1 MMSIIQNMPQSIHN
15 FVTLLFADFV
25 SSMGSSLTGF
35 ALMLAI
41 YGNTRNLMVTA
52 LFGLIT
58 VAPRIIITYFF
69 SDVYFKGSFKKIFA
83 VGELTCIIPL
93 IVLLWSDNLIVVYV
107 AYFVYSAVFFELE
120 CLRAEYLKQIATDDN
135 MQRFQSASNFANTLV
150 TIIGPLAAGIILS
163 KLGLKMIFTF
173 DIVTYVFAA
182 IVILGLKGDYKPER
196 KTDIDREKVSFRRAI
211 ADNYDVFSGAI
222 LITFVGGAVSLLTLE
237 YIYKVMNGSEM
248 QYSILM
254 SLMAVGSLIGSTLG
268 GTIFAGKNLKV
279 LSRVCTVVMGALLL
293 SVILKPAFIVL
304 AIILLISGIFSTLIM
319 IYYSVEL
326 FTRNSTSNIR
336 KQYAI
341 FQNIID
347 VSNGVSKPFGAMIN
361 RVFGSVISITILGG
375 VFITKGILKK

>member
-1 MMSIIQNMPQSIHN
+1 MSIIQNMPQSIHN

-326 FTRNSTSNIR
+326 FTRNNTSNIR

>member
-1 MMSIIQNMPQSIHN
+1 MSIIQNMPQSIHN

-52 LFGLIT
+52 LFSLIT

-326 FTRNSTSNIR
+326 FTRNNTSNIR

>member
-52 LFGLIT
+52 LFSLIT

-326 FTRNSTSNIR
+326 FTRNNTSNIR

>member
-1 MMSIIQNMPQSIHN
+1 MAIHI
-15 FVTLLFADFV
+15 AAY
-25 SSMGSSLTGF
+25 
-35 ALMLAI
+35 AL
-41 YGNTRNLMVTA
+41 
-52 LFGLIT
+52 
-58 VAPRIIITYFF
+58 
-69 SDVYFKGSFKKIFA
+69 
-83 VGELTCIIPL
+83 
-93 IVLLWSDNLIVVYV
+93 
-107 AYFVYSAVFFELE
+107 
-120 CLRAEYLKQIATDDN
+120 
-135 MQRFQSASNFANTLV
+135 
-150 TIIGPLAAGIILS
+150 
-163 KLGLKMIFTF
+163 KLGCFFTF

-279 LSRVCTVVMGALLL
+279 SSRVCTVVMGALLL

-326 FTRNSTSNIR
+326 FTRNNTSNIR

>member
-52 LFGLIT
+52 LFSLIT

>member
-1 MMSIIQNMPQSIHN
+1 MSIIQNMPQSIHN

>member
-1 MMSIIQNMPQSIHN
+1 MNIIQNMPQSIHN

-326 FTRNSTSNIR
+326 FTRNNTSNIR

-375 VFITKGILKK
+375 VFITKGIPKK

>member
-1 MMSIIQNMPQSIHN
+1 MSIIQNMPQSIHN

-52 LFGLIT
+52 LFSLIT

-182 IVILGLKGDYKPER
+182 IVILGLKGD
-196 KTDIDREKVSFRRAI
+196 
-211 ADNYDVFSGAI
+211 
-222 LITFVGGAVSLLTLE
+222 
-237 YIYKVMNGSEM
+237 
-248 QYSILM
+248 
-254 SLMAVGSLIGSTLG
+254 
-268 GTIFAGKNLKV
+268 
-279 LSRVCTVVMGALLL
+279 
-293 SVILKPAFIVL
+293 
-304 AIILLISGIFSTLIM
+304 
-319 IYYSVEL
+319 
-326 FTRNSTSNIR
+326 
-336 KQYAI
+336 
-341 FQNIID
+341 
-347 VSNGVSKPFGAMIN
+347 
-361 RVFGSVISITILGG
+361 
-375 VFITKGILKK
+375 

>member
-1 MMSIIQNMPQSIHN
+1 MSIIQNMPQSIHN

-326 FTRNSTSNIR
+326 FTRNNTSNIR

-375 VFITKGILKK
+375 VFITKGIPKK